1 MKKETKMYP
10 IVDPYLPHKN
20 ESCFHNHEN
29 TQEIQ
34 NLRCISLK
42 SALKTSLEDL

>member
-29 TQEIQ
+29 AEEI
-34 NLRCISLK
+34 
-42 SALKTSLEDL
+42 